1 MPEKQTNK
9 ERLKDITDS
18 IEKGIQ
24 ELFQSDKYA
33 QYLRTMSRFHRYSV
47 NMYWRTAVFFW
58 GILLSSDSGYMISYD
73 VFQGMFFACITAVR
87 QYTTPIPCR
96 ILYFFMKFSS
106 VLYCNSYKNMLYCY
120 QHQQILHGGFS

>member
-33 QYLRTMSRFHRYSV
+33 QYVPIMALLPA
-47 NMYWRTAVFFW
+47 RTALATLPT
-58 GILLSSDSGYMISYD
+58 GPRARS
-73 VFQGMFFACITAVR
+73 
-87 QYTTPIPCR
+87 
-96 ILYFFMKFSS
+96 
-106 VLYCNSYKNMLYCY
+106 
-120 QHQQILHGGFS
+120 